1 MSHPCIIRCV
11 WAVLLLRL
19 AGVAG
24 GRRRDAEQGLRPG
37 LHLAAGRPGP
47 GQGRA
52 GYYIQASESGGEPP
66 GRWWA
71 QAPRR
76 SGSSPA
82 RWSSASRMTC
92 RSASAGLP
100 AAPHWAGRR
109 AAAGKP
115 LTCTPDCWPPSRT
128 PPPDANWRQAVR
140 FLLTRTRYLQSGRG
154 DVLGVERHVRSP
166 RITVSSR
173 EFLSGVD

>member
-1 MSHPCIIRCV
+1 MSMGSS
-11 WAVLLLRL
+11 ATSAE
-19 AGVAG
+19 AGLAG

-37 LHLAAGRPGP
+37 LHLAAGRPRP

-52 GYYIQASESGGEPP
+52 GYYIHASESGGEPP

-71 QAPRR
+71 GAPRR

-92 RSASAGLP
+92 CSASAGLP

-115 LTCTPDCWPPSRT
+115 LTVRPAAGRRAARHRRTQTGGRPSVSYGH
-128 PPPDANWRQAVR
+128 PEINKAVAEM
-140 FLLTRTRYLQSGRG
+140 FSASKGMYG
-154 DVLGVERHVRSP
+154 SP

-173 EFLSGVD
+173 LFLSGVD